1 MNSPNST
8 DTSIAA
14 YDKATYGLKIISNV
28 NCSMKLE
35 YHGEAACNEFDFD
48 FKSYMDII
56 TPFAITIKI
65 TIGLLLTFSG
75 ANLIF

>member
-1 MNSPNST
+1 MNNNE
-8 DTSIAA
+8 TSKSSWAA
-14 YDKATYGLKIISNV
+14 YDKSKYGLKLISNV

-35 YHGEAACNEFDFD
+35 YHGEAACNQVSLDLQ
-48 FKSYMDII
+48 SWMNII
-56 TPFAITIKI
+56 LPFAITIKI